1 MWRQDRYQM
10 LRWFDWTIAQLRA
23 VSLYFVPSVAMAVL
37 QYNLQSTR
45 YLECILVL
53 INYRIQGEVQSKN
66 VKSPYKYFQTGQ
78 KSVSMKIYF

>member
-1 MWRQDRYQM
+1 
-10 LRWFDWTIAQLRA
+10 
-23 VSLYFVPSVAMAVL
+23 MAVL